1 VAQSPARTA
10 GPDDNLEV
18 MIRPFDSGGSWVVSD
33 YRQAN
38 GHSPVRTFLSGLG
51 DADLDR
57 AAALV
62 RLLGERGANLR
73 APHSKPL
80 GQGLFELRDVPSGVR
95 IFYVTAPGRRLV
107 LLDGIVK
114 KRQGIP
120 ARTLD
125 RLRRFQ
131 ADVAECVGR

>member
-1 VAQSPARTA
+1 
-10 GPDDNLEV
+10 

-62 RLLGERGANLR
+62 RLLGERGA
-73 APHSKPL
+73 
-80 GQGLFELRDVPSGVR
+80 
-95 IFYVTAPGRRLV
+95 GRRLI

-131 ADVAECVGR
+131 ADVAECAGR